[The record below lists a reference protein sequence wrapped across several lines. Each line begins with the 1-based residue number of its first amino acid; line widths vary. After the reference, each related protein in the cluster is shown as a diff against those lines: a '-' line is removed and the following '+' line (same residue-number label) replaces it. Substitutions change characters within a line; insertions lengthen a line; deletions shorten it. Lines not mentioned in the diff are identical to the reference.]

1 MSLPTLQLLHG
12 SPTLVTSLGVVCPS
26 TRPMGRG
33 QATLALPVTEFS
45 AAHGLPTLQVPY
57 GVKDLSQAPFAGPLE
72 DFARRPWDCAVV
84 VSFGYRIPLPVISAF
99 PMVALNMHPS
109 ALPRH
114 RGAAPIP
121 HTLLAGD
128 TRTAVSIIE
137 LHPTRMDAGRLLA
150 QEWQDIEDG
159 MGCKDLTDRL
169 AQSGARLV
177 LDTLTHLEARKG
189 GAWVQEEGGAT
200 RAPKLKPEQGKVS
213 WGEHGVVQLVRMS
226 RAFEGSIDLHT
237 SMVKEKGEGG
247 VDSPLRV
254 KLFALTA
261 PEAGVLSEV
270 KEAMGGEGGHVSS
283 SEEPGMLALH
293 SRSRT
298 LLVKCQDGWVSVGR
312 VQVEGRKVVSGSDF
326 ALGMRVKGGGVIA
339 LKGVKFI

>member
-1 MSLPTLQLLHG
+1 
-12 SPTLVTSLGVVCPS
+12 
-26 TRPMGRG
+26 MGRG

-45 AAHGLPTLQVPY
+45 ESHGLPTLQVPY
-57 GVKDLSQAPFAGPLE
+57 GVKDLSQPPFAGPLE
-72 DFARRPWDCAVV
+72 DFARNSWDAAVV

-121 HTLLAGD
+121 HTILAGD

-150 QEWQDIEDG
+150 QEWQGIEEG
-159 MGCKDLTDRL
+159 MGCKELTDKL

-177 LDTLTHLEARKG
+177 LDTLAHLEARKAG
-189 GAWVQEEGGAT
+189 GWVQEEGGAT

-213 WGEHGVVQLVRMS
+213 WGEHGVAQLVRMS
-226 RAFEGSIDLHT
+226 RAFEGSIDVHT
-237 SMVKEKGEGG
+237 GMVKEKGEGG
-247 VDSPLRV
+247 GDSPPLRV
-254 KLFALTA
+254 KLLALTA
-261 PEAGVLSEV
+261 PEASVLSDV
-270 KEAMGGEGGHVSS
+270 DEAMGGKDGGVDTLSAIH
-283 SEEPGMLALH
+283 PGMLVLH
-293 SRSRT
+293 ARSRT
-298 LLVKCQDGWVSVGR
+298 LLAKCQGGWVGVGR

-326 ALGMRVKGGGVIA
+326 ALGMRVKGGGVIT
-339 LKGVKFI
+339 LKGVKLV